1 MLGVLA
7 RTRRRRADL
16 GELLG
21 GGRKA
26 DARRKNRWFGL
37 GWRRRRR
44 GDVVRLGG
52 VELTHR
58 CRRVSSVVD
67 SVVDAGAV
75 PRLLAADDRLSRIKR
90 WHVGVLGLT
99 CGLSRDTFLSGV
111 KKRSAWPREQA
122 GEIAS
127 ECFNFEIFKC

>member
-1 MLGVLA
+1 MLA
-7 RTRRRRADL
+7 RTRRCRADL

-21 GGRKA
+21 GGRKT
-26 DARRKNRWFGL
+26 DARGETRWFGL
-37 GWRRRRR
+37 GGCRSRRRS
-44 GDVVRLGG
+44 DVFRLGG

-90 WHVGVLGLT
+90 WHVGVLRFT
-99 CGLSRDTFLSGV
+99 CGLSRNKLWSGV
-111 KKRSAWPREQA
+111 KKRR
-122 GEIAS
+122 
-127 ECFNFEIFKC
+127 